1 MCGEVKNSKNV
12 NQAGRDNITVLKRKS
27 KLLPTPP
34 LAVLVSGILVLIML
48 YVAVVVTMF
57 APGLDEHYRNM
68 VDLQRSIDQTIKT
81 AVAEQ
86 DKMWLQ
92 YFNNYGPCKE

>member
-1 MCGEVKNSKNV
+1 
-12 NQAGRDNITVLKRKS
+12 VLKHKS
-27 KLLPTPP
+27 KRLPTPP
-34 LAVLVSGILVLIML
+34 LAVLVSGLLVLIML

-57 APGLDEHYRNM
+57 ASGLDEHYR
-68 VDLQRSIDQTIKT
+68 SIDQEIKT

-92 YFNNYGPCKE
+92 YFNNYGSCKE